1 MLEITFDSLLLCVI
15 FKAIQLIT
23 QINEI
28 NYEKNVKCVGAGFGE
43 QLNQLVNNWVVA
55 LCSDWSLCRF
65 IIDWYGNNST
75 LFKRIALLPWINI
88 RYDSAVVIFIFNTP
102 HSRAQSHCKRYGL
115 YANLCCRSL
124 PFCFSHYVKK
134 RMFMHKHESN
144 KKTFHRIIIKFSFCT
159 TNYDR

>member
-1 MLEITFDSLLLCVI
+1 M
-15 FKAIQLIT
+15 KLIM
-23 QINEI
+23 
-28 NYEKNVKCVGAGFGE
+28 KRNVKCVGAGFGE

-65 IIDWYGNNST
+65 IIDWYGNNLT
-75 LFKRIALLPWINI
+75 LLKRIALLPWINI
-88 RYDSAVVIFIFNTP
+88 RYDSLTVVSYLFSIHHIHAHNHNINDMGFMRIYVVV
-102 HSRAQSHCKRYGL
+102 R
-115 YANLCCRSL
+115 L